1 MHWIT
6 ARGLRAH
13 GGAGPFLPRLLYS
26 LLLVTTVPLVS
37 GPRPTPQPRNRL
49 DLDRGR
55 VTASTAALREVLLE
69 KFQEWISREDPD
81 TRPLPELARWDPIQV
96 ATLLEE
102 YGRVCYEDGTPRRS
116 YAETI
121 NIVVQR
127 FPYLKNYLAG
137 PWRLLTTWEGLL
149 PGKVHPP
156 MPAPLLKALVATAL
170 VWDWMRFAM
179 ILLIGF
185 YALLRPCELIA
196 LKVQDC
202 LLSTDTDCADV
213 IFLRLKLV
221 KSRTRGARMQS
232 VRLDVPFVVHFL
244 KKCFAVMQPDE
255 QIWSFSAATLRRR
268 LQQTLQ
274 VVAGHSYLCLPSSLR
289 QGGATYWFR
298 VWQEDLPRLQW
309 RGRWLHFKTLA
320 HYIQEVGCVNVME
333 QVTPAFRLKIQSL
346 AALSEAACKEYVVK
360 ADLCSQVQRLL
371 SLLHKQQ
378 EIQRP
383 TPM

>member
-1 MHWIT
+1 MDISGRPGHT
-6 ARGLRAH
+6 PSAGASALGSDTSGNLARGVRASVLRRWHPASELCRDH
-13 GGAGPFLPRLLYS
+13 QH
-26 LLLVTTVPLVS
+26 S
-37 GPRPTPQPRNRL
+37 GPEVSIPEKLSSRALEAFNNV
-49 DLDRGR
+49 GR
-55 VTASTAALREVLLE
+55 TVARE
-69 KFQEWISREDPD
+69 SSSSD
-81 TRPLPELARWDPIQV
+81 ACAV
-96 ATLLEE
+96 A
-102 YGRVCYEDGTPRRS
+102 
-116 YAETI
+116 
-121 NIVVQR
+121 
-127 FPYLKNYLAG
+127 
-137 PWRLLTTWEGLL
+137 EGL
-149 PGKVHPP
+149 GGHS
-156 MPAPLLKALVATAL
+156 
-170 VWDWMRFAM
+170 
-179 ILLIGF
+179 
-185 YALLRPCELIA
+185 IA

-274 VVAGHSYLCLPSSLR
+274 VVAGHSDLCLPSSLR
-289 QGGATYWFR
+289 PGGATYWFR

-309 RGRWLHFKTLA
+309 RGRWLHFKNLA

-371 SLLHKQQ
+371 GLLHKQQ